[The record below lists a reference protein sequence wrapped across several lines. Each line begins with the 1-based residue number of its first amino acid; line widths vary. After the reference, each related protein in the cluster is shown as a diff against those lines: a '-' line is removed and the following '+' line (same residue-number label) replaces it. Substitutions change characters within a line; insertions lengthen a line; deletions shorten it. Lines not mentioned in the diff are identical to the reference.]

1 MRIWED
7 SFQTFFYFF
16 FSSTRRHPFSF
27 HKLRTTSVGFLLKR
41 SKTNH
46 FQSFWYQYLI
56 FRHSHVESC
65 LEYGFYLYTRTCM
78 KPNIMENTLVIVGR
92 VQPCESIWAISAMWD
107 SEIMGDFPF
116 LKRKKNCWFS
126 WLKQINMPNM
136 LVGYY
141 QIHGTPLNRGVSP
154 DGGKAS
160 AHWANFNEFADQTA
174 QYRGGPGS

>member
-1 MRIWED
+1 MLRGWPFPLSIHDIQIKSRLCLDDEQRALMRIWED

-116 LKRKKNCWFS
+116 LKRKKK
-126 WLKQINMPNM
+126 L
-136 LVGYY
+136 LVF
-141 QIHGTPLNRGVSP
+141 L
-154 DGGKAS
+154 A
-160 AHWANFNEFADQTA
+160 EAD
-174 QYRGGPGS
+174 